1 MRVLILS
8 QGFNPEPH
16 FKGLSFAHELQRQGV
31 EVQVLT
37 SFPNYPG
44 GKVYPG
50 YKIKFVQKEMLEGV
64 EIIRV
69 PLYPSHDSSPLR
81 RIATYVSFALSA
93 AFIGVWHVKRA
104 DILYI
109 YQPPASTPFAGLMLR
124 LFKARR
130 AVLDIQDLWP
140 DTLSATGMMNS
151 SLLLKT
157 VGAFCKFTYSWV
169 DHIVVLSEGFKRRLI
184 DRGVPE
190 NKITTIYN
198 WADESAEKKYIPD
211 EKRASDLGLL
221 GKFTILFAGVMGK
234 AQSLDTV
241 LDAAKVISKT
251 HPDIQFA
258 FIGGGIERDRLQKR
272 VIDESIPN
280 VVFLERVPISDIGNI
295 LALADALLVHLKNDP
310 LFEITIPSKTQGYL
324 ASGKPIIMAAPGES
338 AQIIER
344 AHAGVSCKPDDSDA
358 LAIACINLFHKSVSE
373 RIALAENGLE
383 FYRREMSLAVGVR
396 KFKEIFNGLCRL

>member
-16 FKGLSFAHELQRQGV
+16 FKGLSFARELMRQGF

-37 SFPNYPG
+37 GFPNYPG

-50 YKIKFVQKEMLEGV
+50 YKIKLIQKEVIEGV

-69 PLYPSHDSSPLR
+69 PLYPSHDFSPLK
-81 RIATYVSFALSA
+81 RIATYISFALSA
-93 AFIGVWHVKRA
+93 AFIGVWFVRRA

-109 YQPPASTPFAGLMLR
+109 YQPPASTPFGGLMLR
-124 LFKARR
+124 LFKAKR

-140 DTLSATGMMNS
+140 DTLQATGMMNS
-151 SLLLKT
+151 SLLLKI

-169 DHIVVLSEGFKRRLI
+169 DHIVVLSDGFKKCLI
-184 DRGVPE
+184 ERGVPE

-211 EKRASDLGLL
+211 QNRARDLGLL
-221 GKFTILFAGVMGK
+221 GKFTILFAGQMGK
-234 AQSLDTV
+234 AQGLDSV
-241 LDAAKVISKT
+241 IDAAKIVSKT

-258 FIGGGIERDRLQKR
+258 FIGGGIERDRLQRR
-272 VIDESIPN
+272 VISEAIPN
-280 VVFLERVPISDIGNI
+280 VIFLERVPITDIGNI
-295 LALADALLVHLKNDP
+295 LALADVLLVHLKNDP

-324 ASGKPIIMAAPGES
+324 ASGKPIIMAVPGES
-338 AQIIER
+338 AEIIDR
-344 AHAGVSCKPDDSDA
+344 ARAGVSCKPDDPDA
-358 LAIACINLFHKSVSE
+358 LAIACINLSHNSPTE
-373 RIALAENGLE
+373 RAEMSKNGLE
-383 FYRREMSLAVGVR
+383 FYRKEMSLSVGVS
-396 KFKEIFNGLCRL
+396 KFTKIFKDL